1 MNRFSKCFLLIFFSI
16 LFLNAK
22 NITPEKTNILVRNE
36 NDSRKH
42 QLGDNSLFSGNN
54 NVNLNSDEYIEDT
67 QKACGNFKNPYET
80 LCNHIANLDYKNYK
94 PEKAAV
100 SFIQEGISLKKAKG
114 YAIKLKEIYAY
125 EGIYIK
131 LDTIT
136 QDNNHKDPIENYNKY
151 KISSILPQI
160 YLVKVGDKWV
170 YSRETLHDIDI
181 LYKKISRFRTYSLYK
196 LIPKSWKKY
205 TYNTVI
211 WQYVIVIITIIVSIF
226 ISLSLLLLLNVTAR
240 FLLKL
245 DKQHLAYE
253 RCMRHARGINKALA
267 VFITTI
273 IWLIFIRPTLDL
285 PVYISRY
292 VVVILKLV
300 TYSSLSV
307 FAYRFIDGASFF
319 ITRGVIENRFFF
331 HLDLLPL
338 IRKVLKVCVIILG
351 VLGFLKALK
360 FDISAL
366 LTSISFGSLGIA
378 LAAQDTIKNLFGSVM
393 IFIDKPFSVGDMIFT
408 KDFKGRVLEIGMRST
423 LIKTPEQTTLSVPNS
438 ILANTYIDNK
448 GLNTYGDFNNII
460 SISAKTDMKTV
471 EEFIVSFRNII
482 DSHVKVLKVQS
493 FVNLIDVNEGEYKIL
508 FSLFFN
514 NATYYKELIYRHEI
528 LIKVVRL
535 GESLGLSFNIKK

>member
-1 MNRFSKCFLLIFFSI
+1 MNSFSKCFLLIFFSI
-16 LFLNAK
+16 LFLDAK
-22 NITPEKTNILVRNE
+22 KTTPEKTT
-36 NDSRKH
+36 
-42 QLGDNSLFSGNN
+42 
-54 NVNLNSDEYIEDT
+54 IEGT
-67 QKACGNFKNPYET
+67 QEACGNLKNPYET
-80 LCNHIANLDYKNYK
+80 LCNHIANLDSKNCK
-94 PEKAAV
+94 PNKAAA
-100 SFIQEGISLKKAKG
+100 SFMQEGISIKKAKG

-151 KISSILPQI
+151 KISPSIPEI
-160 YLVKVGDKWV
+160 YLVKAGDKWF
-170 YSRETLHDIDI
+170 YSRETLRSIDK
-181 LYKKISRFRTYSLYK
+181 LYKKISRFKTYNIYK
-196 LIPKSWKKY
+196 IFPKSWKKHI
-205 TYNTVI
+205 YNVAI
-211 WQYVIVIITIIVSIF
+211 WQYTTLIATIIISIF
-226 ISLSLLLLLNVTAR
+226 ISILLLFLLNFATR

-245 DKQHLAYE
+245 DKQYLAYE
-253 RCMRHARGINKALA
+253 RSMRHARGINKALA
-267 VFITTI
+267 IFMTTI
-273 IWLIFIRPTLDL
+273 IWLIFIRPTLHL
-285 PVYISRY
+285 PVGISRY

-300 TYSSLSV
+300 TYGSLSA

-319 ITRGVIENRFFF
+319 ITRGVIENRFSF

-338 IRKVLKVCVIILG
+338 IRKVLKVSVIILG
-351 VLGFLKALK
+351 ILGFLKALK

-438 ILANTYIDNK
+438 ILANTHIDNK

-460 SISAKTDMKTV
+460 SISAKADIKTV
-471 EEFIVSFRNII
+471 EEFILSFRNII
-482 DSHVKVLKVQS
+482 DSHAKVLKVQS

-528 LIKVVRL
+528 LTKVVRL